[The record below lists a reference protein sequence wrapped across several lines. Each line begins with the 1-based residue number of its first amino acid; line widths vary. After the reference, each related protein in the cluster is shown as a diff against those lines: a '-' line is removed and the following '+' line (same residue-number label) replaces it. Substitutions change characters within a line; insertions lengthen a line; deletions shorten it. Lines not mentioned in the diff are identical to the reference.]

1 MHIACWR
8 IKTVVVVV
16 REEER
21 GQRRYM
27 LYTQKKKKATWGR
40 ESYNK
45 RCTYGTILHH
55 FHQVVSSSSLR
66 NFPFAHMHKWVCVY
80 VHEHP
85 DPHSLQIPSLQIFLL
100 LKFICDPKI
109 RVRWALMVICGH
121 EKSDPKSV
129 SWCCIPNWYQR
140 RQFFAFLF

>member
-1 MHIACWR
+1 
-8 IKTVVVVV
+8 
-16 REEER
+16 
-21 GQRRYM
+21 M
-27 LYTQKKKKATWGR
+27 LYTQKKKKATWDR

-55 FHQVVSSSSLR
+55 FHQAVSSSSLR

-121 EKSDPKSV
+121 EKSGPKSV
-129 SWCCIPNWYQR
+129 S
-140 RQFFAFLF
+140 